1 MKININRSENY
12 FNNTHR
18 GAGTLKA
25 ATNRVIV
32 VEGKY
37 DRARLSEILD
47 ATIIETNGFGIFKDT
62 ELAKTLSRLAKERGL
77 IILTDSDTAGLLIR
91 NRIINIVGA
100 ENVKNVYI
108 PDIKGKER
116 RKKKPSKEGFL
127 GVEGISAAELQKIL
141 DSADVLSAGE
151 PHKYLTKTDMYF
163 YGLSGGTNSENLRKE
178 LKKML
183 GLPTKMSADKLLEML
198 NILTTKEELE
208 KMIEEITGGV
218 LNV

>member
-1 MKININRSENY
+1 M
-12 FNNTHR
+12 
-18 GAGTLKA
+18 KA